1 MTDEERLRLARV
13 LEKVRVIHSKTITLE
28 SSYNS
33 LINIVSTNC
42 EIDEK
47 TPYEDDLKTMQE
59 ENTRTKSS
67 LSGDVIPTLV
77 NRINS

>member
-1 MTDEERLRLARV
+1 MSDEERLRLARV
-13 LEKVRVIHSKTITLE
+13 LEKVRVVHSKIITLE
-28 SSYNS
+28 SSWNS

-42 EIDEK
+42 VIDDN
-47 TPYEDDLKTMQE
+47 TPYEDDLKNMQQ
-59 ENTRTKSS
+59 ENSRSKSS